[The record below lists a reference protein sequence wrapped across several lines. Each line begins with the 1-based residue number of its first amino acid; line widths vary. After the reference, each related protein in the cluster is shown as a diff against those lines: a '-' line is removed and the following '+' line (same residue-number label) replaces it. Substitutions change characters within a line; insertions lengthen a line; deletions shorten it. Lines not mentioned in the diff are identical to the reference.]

1 MTMHGDDCELKSLT
15 SRWPEEERGGGE
27 AEHPELLHKISF
39 DGSGVGLDGSRIG
52 FDGSSVGLDGY
63 SVSSVGSRVG
73 LDGSRVSL
81 DGSRGTQT
89 DPDGQLEVIWMMSG
103 ETILVLVMNNSED
116 HLWLRLV

>member
-1 MTMHGDDCELKSLT
+1 MKRVYLDQAKMTIYRDDCELKSLR

-52 FDGSSVGLDGY
+52 MDGY

-73 LDGSRVSL
+73 WDGSRSSL

-89 DPDGQLEVIWMMSG
+89 DPDKQVEVIWMMS
-103 ETILVLVMNNSED
+103 
-116 HLWLRLV
+116 R